1 MCVCFYVW
9 LGVCRWCCADYVLWL
24 FDIWMGDRHLCIVV
38 VGLCWLS
45 AWGRLAGPPFS
56 TMLVL
61 HLVSITVPMWG
72 IISGYAG
79 LCLSL
84 HCTVGI
90 TDPMHA
96 RILLFSVCWVWYYT
110 YLVMCYLFNDFG
122 LLYSTMPCCVETFIA
137 LWSFHSSILYSV
149 RCWTSLSGV
158 SSVYS
163 IHFRTHRCKCLCIC
177 FYVFSITPDRLVLY
191 VVGAMHSFG
200 LSASAWVRSSAYA
213 LTGIFR
219 FCRYENTQY
228 WLYTLVCLYRLVPL
242 PSPLVVASSIDILWH
257 LVFLVSAQFLELG
270 FYENGFCSTA
280 FG

>member
-9 LGVCRWCCADYVLWL
+9 LGVRRWCCADYVLWL
-24 FDIWMGDRHLCIVV
+24 VDIWMGDRHLCIVV
-38 VGLCWLS
+38 VGLCWLP
-45 AWGRLAGPPFS
+45 AWGRSAGPPFS
-56 TMLVL
+56 TMLVCV

-200 LSASAWVRSSAYA
+200 LSASAWVRLSAYA

-228 WLYTLVCLYRLVPL
+228 WLYTLVCFYRLVPL
-242 PSPLVVASSIDILWH
+242 PSSLVVASSIDILWH
-257 LVFLVSAQFLELG
+257 LVFLVSA
-270 FYENGFCSTA
+270 
-280 FG
+280 

>member
-38 VGLCWLS
+38 VGLCWLP
-45 AWGRLAGPPFS
+45 AWGRSAGPPFS
-56 TMLVL
+56 TMLVCV

-137 LWSFHSSILYSV
+137 LWSFQSSILYRVS
-149 RCWTSLSGV
+149 RWTSLSGV

-163 IHFRTHRCKCLCIC
+163 IHFCTHRCKCLCIC
-177 FYVFSITPDRLVLY
+177 FYVLSRLRQIDLCCMSSVLCILLDCLPLHEFDRVP
-191 VVGAMHSFG
+191 M
-200 LSASAWVRSSAYA
+200 R
-213 LTGIFR
+213 
-219 FCRYENTQY
+219 
-228 WLYTLVCLYRLVPL
+228 WLYFPVLLLWKYTILVIYLVCLYRLVPL
-242 PSPLVVASSIDILWH
+242 PSPLVVSSIDILWH
-257 LVFLVSAQFLELG
+257 LVFLVSA
-270 FYENGFCSTA
+270 
-280 FG
+280 